1 MSPENKRSHIVLTK
15 PPDSSLYTST
25 STGGGD
31 KTAPVRD
38 RIPHGQYL
46 TQKLSSAWQQS
57 VDEQAVKHSTRSGVY
72 LEFKSDQGHALELT
86 SLENLTKRIRLLN
99 VREKSEQGIMYAT
112 VFVPHKEKSYFV
124 KKLESYVKENTNK
137 GKPKN
142 AQLVNSVADI
152 RKALLVR
159 SFWSDQEELIPDK
172 NPVWVEVWL
181 SSHASD
187 VIDGFEGLL
196 KQQEIETRT
205 GVIKFPERVVK
216 VIFAN
221 QSQLAQLTELSDYI
235 AEYRKAKTTANYWVE
250 TSNSEQAGWVENI
263 LERSSFDGATQSS
276 VCILDTGI
284 NNGHPLINPIL
295 KSTDCQSYNSTWG
308 VDDHNKHGTL
318 MAGVAAYGDLT
329 EVLESNEKVMLNHHL
344 ESVKILPPPPA
355 VNEAYLW
362 GHVVS
367 QAISLAEIQAPE
379 RNRTICM
386 AVTADD
392 TRDQGRPS
400 SWSAQLDQVTSG
412 ADDNTQRLMIVSA
425 GNTTSNVKDAAQLYP
440 NTQLTDSVH
449 DPAQSWNALAVGAYT
464 ELVDI
469 GDVSLSGYS
478 TVAPKNGLSP
488 FTTTSATWEENKWPI
503 KPELVLEGGNLAVDE
518 TGFATECDDLSVL
531 STYYDPQTAH
541 FSTFSMTSVATA
553 RLGWMAG
560 KLQAE
565 FPDFWPETI
574 RGLLVHSST
583 WPEAL
588 KKQFIDD
595 ESKTSYKYLLSV
607 CGYGVPD
614 LDRAMYSALNSL
626 TLIVQSHLQPF
637 DKKPK
642 GSSGYRT
649 RDMHLHELPWPKDV
663 LLNLPDNTP
672 VEMRVT
678 LSYFIEPG
686 PGEVGWKDR
695 YRYASHALR
704 FDLNSPGES
713 KPEFSKRINKAARD
727 SDEGSPGTKSPSDHW
742 LLGSQA
748 RNRGSIHSD
757 IWQGSA
763 ADLAG
768 SNMIAISPTIGW
780 WRERNHLGRWNRKT
794 RYSLLIS
801 IYTPDES
808 VDIYTPVAIQL
819 EIPVAVDINV

>member
-1 MSPENKRSHIVLTK
+1 MSSGNNLSHIVLTK
-15 PPDSSLYTST
+15 LPESSLYTST
-25 STGGGD
+25 SNGRGD
-31 KTAPVRD
+31 KAAPLRD
-38 RIPHGQYL
+38 RIPHGHYL
-46 TQKLSSAWQQS
+46 TQQLSAAWKQS
-57 VDEQAVKHSTRSGVY
+57 VDEHAVKHATRNGVY
-72 LEFKSDQGHALELT
+72 LEFKSDDGYALELK
-86 SLENLTKRIRLLN
+86 SLENLAKRIRLLN
-99 VREKSEQGIMYAT
+99 VREKPEQGIMYAT
-112 VFVPHKEKSYFV
+112 VYVPHKEKAYFV
-124 KKLESYVKENTNK
+124 KKLESYIKETSQK

-142 AQLVNSVADI
+142 AQLVNSIADI
-152 RKALLVR
+152 RKALLVD
-159 SFWSDQEELIPDK
+159 SFWSDQAELVPDK

-181 SSHASD
+181 SSHARG
-187 VIDGFEGLL
+187 VISGFEELL
-196 KQQEIETRT
+196 KQQKIEARP
-205 GVIKFPERVVK
+205 GFIKFPERVVK

-221 QSQLAQLTELSDYI
+221 HTQLEQLTELSDHI
-235 AEYRKAKTTANYWVE
+235 AEYRKAKSTANYWVE
-250 TSNSEQAGWVENI
+250 VSNTEQVGWVENI
-263 LERSSFDGATQSS
+263 LERSTFNEGSQSS

-284 NNGHPLINPIL
+284 NNGHPLISPVL
-295 KSTDCQSYNSTWG
+295 KSSDCQSYDSAWG
-308 VDDHNKHGTL
+308 VHDHDKHGTL
-318 MAGVAAYGDLT
+318 MAGVAAYGDLA
-329 EVLESNEKVMLNHHL
+329 EALESTEKVMLTHQL
-344 ESVKILPPPPA
+344 ESVKILPPPPIK
-355 VNEAYLW
+355 NEAHLW
-362 GHVVS
+362 GYIVS
-367 QAISLAEIQAPE
+367 QAISLAEIQAPD
-379 RNRTICM
+379 RNRSICM

-400 SWSAQLDQVTSG
+400 SWSAQLDQVSSG
-412 ADDNTQRLMIVSA
+412 ADDNIQRLIIVSA
-425 GNTTSNVKDAAQLYP
+425 GNTTSDVKNAAQRYP
-440 NTQLTDSVH
+440 DTQLTDSVH
-449 DPAQSWNALAVGAYT
+449 DPAQSWNALTVGAYT

-469 GDVSLSGYS
+469 SDASLSGYS
-478 TVAPKNGLSP
+478 PVAPQNGLSP
-488 FTTTSATWEENKWPI
+488 FTTTSSTWEENKWPI
-503 KPELVLEGGNLAVDE
+503 KPELVLEGGNLAVDGS
-518 TGFATECDDLSVL
+518 GFVTECDDLSVL
-531 STYYDPQTAH
+531 STCYDPQIAH
-541 FSTFSMTSVATA
+541 FSSFNMTSAATA
-553 RLGWMAG
+553 RLGWMSG

-574 RGLLVHSST
+574 RALLVHSAS

-588 KKQFIDD
+588 KKQFIND

-614 LDRAMYSALNSL
+614 LNKAMYSAQNSL
-626 TLIVQSHLQPF
+626 TLIAQSHLQPF

-642 GSSGYRT
+642 GKSGYRT

-727 SDEGSPGTKSPSDHW
+727 LDEGAPGTKSPSDHW

-768 SNMIAISPTIGW
+768 SNMIAVSPTIGW
-780 WRERNHLGRWNRKT
+780 WRERNHLGRWDRET
-794 RYSLLIS
+794 RYSLIVS
-801 IYTPDES
+801 ITTPDES

-819 EIPVAVDINV
+819 EIPIAIDV